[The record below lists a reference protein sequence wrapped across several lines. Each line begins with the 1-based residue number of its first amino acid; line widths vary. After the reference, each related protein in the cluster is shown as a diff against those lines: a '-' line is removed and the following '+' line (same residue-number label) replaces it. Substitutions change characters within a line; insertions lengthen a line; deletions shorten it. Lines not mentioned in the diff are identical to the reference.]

1 MIHLANDVKH
11 AIRMFRKNPAFSVT
25 AVAVLALGIGA
36 TTAIFSVVNTV
47 LLKPLPVPDADRFV
61 ALGVN
66 GVKNPETGGVGFDWS
81 ASPTKFMYWRTQLS
95 VFQDISLFLPRFVNY
110 TAQGTAEQ
118 WRAMQVTADSFRCW
132 GIAILLGRTF
142 NPAEDLPNGPRVAVI
157 TEALWTHR
165 FARNPKIL
173 GKTILLSGDSYTVI
187 GVVANSSALD
197 EFSPQPAVYLP
208 FQLDPNTRDQAT
220 YLAAVAHLRPGIT
233 LEQANARLRASTR
246 EYRSKFPKDLAPRET
261 FGVETFRQAH
271 VGDIRPLLLILVVAV
286 ALVLM
291 IACANVANLLL
302 ARLTSR
308 WHEIAIRVALGA
320 GRAIIVRQLLAE
332 SLMLSLAGGA
342 LGLWLGQVAIR
353 ALLAINSAGLPFV
366 AENGTGVAMDWR
378 VLWFALLVSLATA
391 IAFGLFPAL
400 QGSRAD
406 INSMLKESSGRSATG
421 LRQNKARA
429 ALVVSEMGLALILLV
444 GSVLLIR
451 TFQALYTIDRGY
463 DTKNLLTL
471 RMSLAGP
478 KYSKSNAIAETIRNS
493 LEGIRSLP
501 GVTAATA
508 TCCLPL
514 EDGTYDFGFNIVGRP
529 RADNRDVGWTTV
541 SPGFFEVFKIPLKRG
556 RPFSERDD
564 GKSPPVVVINESM
577 AKRYWRDRDPLQD
590 RILIGK
596 DWEYFKDEPAR
607 QIVGVVGDVRDEAL
621 NSAPRPVLYV
631 PQAQLPDAANA
642 LFGRLSPMAWVVRTR
657 TGSLGLLPAIR
668 ERLRQAAGGPVS
680 EGRSM
685 NNIVSVS
692 MRRQRFNM
700 LLMTIFGCSAV
711 LLAAIGIYGLM
722 ACTVTQRTQEI
733 GIRMALGADSR
744 RVRNMVVR
752 QGMRLAMAGL
762 IAGVAAAWA
771 LSRFLESLLFGVKA
785 RDPIVFLAAAGMLAV
800 VALLAVWLPATRAS
814 QLNPVDSLRHQ

>member
-1 MIHLANDVKH
+1 M
-11 AIRMFRKNPAFSVT
+11 
-25 AVAVLALGIGA
+25 
-36 TTAIFSVVNTV
+36 
-47 LLKPLPVPDADRFV
+47 
-61 ALGVN
+61 
-66 GVKNPETGGVGFDWS
+66 VGLDDCLRECSEFAAGTIDE
-81 ASPTKFMYWRTQLS
+81 
-95 VFQDISLFLPRFVNY
+95 PR
-110 TAQGTAEQ
+110 
-118 WRAMQVTADSFRCW
+118 R
-132 GIAILLGRTF
+132 
-142 NPAEDLPNGPRVAVI
+142 
-157 TEALWTHR
+157 
-165 FARNPKIL
+165 
-173 GKTILLSGDSYTVI
+173 
-187 GVVANSSALD
+187 
-197 EFSPQPAVYLP
+197 
-208 FQLDPNTRDQAT
+208 
-220 YLAAVAHLRPGIT
+220 
-233 LEQANARLRASTR
+233 
-246 EYRSKFPKDLAPRET
+246 
-261 FGVETFRQAH
+261 
-271 VGDIRPLLLILVVAV
+271 
-286 ALVLM
+286 
-291 IACANVANLLL
+291 
-302 ARLTSR
+302 
-308 WHEIAIRVALGA
+308 EIAIRMALGA
-320 GRAIIVRQLLAE
+320 GRRNMIRQLLVE
-332 SLMLSLAGGA
+332 SLLLSLAGGA

-353 ALLAINSAGLPFV
+353 ALLAVNSADLPFV
-366 AENGTGVAMDWR
+366 GENGTAVAMDWR
-378 VLWFALLVSLATA
+378 VLGFSLLVSLATA

-406 INSMLKESSGRSATG
+406 INSMLKDSSGRSASG
-421 LRQNKARA
+421 RPENKARA
-429 ALVVSEMGLALILLV
+429 ALVVSEMSLALILLV

-451 TFQALYTIDRGY
+451 TFEALYTIDRGY

-478 KYSKSNAIAETIRNS
+478 KYSKSNVIAETIRNG
-493 LEGIRSLP
+493 LDGIRSLP

-514 EDGTYDFGFNIVGRP
+514 EDGTYDFNFNIVGRP

-556 RPFSERDD
+556 RTFSERDD

-577 AKRYWRDRDPLQD
+577 AKRYWRGRDPLQD

-657 TGSLGLLPAIR
+657 TESLGLLPAIR
-668 ERLRQAAGGPVS
+668 ERLRQATGGPVS

-700 LLMTIFGCSAV
+700 LLMTIFGCSAL

-722 ACTVTQRTQEI
+722 AYTVEQRTQEI

-771 LSRFLESLLFGVKA
+771 LSRYLESLLFGVKA
-785 RDPIVFLAAAGMLAV
+785 RDPIVFLPRPERWRL
-800 VALLAVWLPATRAS
+800 
-814 QLNPVDSLRHQ
+814 